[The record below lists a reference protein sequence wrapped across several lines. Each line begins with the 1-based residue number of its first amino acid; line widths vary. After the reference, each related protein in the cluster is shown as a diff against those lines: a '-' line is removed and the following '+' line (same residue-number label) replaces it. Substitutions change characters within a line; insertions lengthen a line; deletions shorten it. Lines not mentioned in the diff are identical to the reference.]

1 MNGEIMV
8 EWEGVRVE
16 VPGFLGATSSPIAWV
31 GAVLGVVGAV
41 MIARRLGVS
50 AIWTYGVG
58 AVMFG
63 LASGLGTFALVVEDS
78 ADVYLVGTQ
87 FIRDMFLA
95 AAAMSLIGLVCLV
108 VGWRDSREAAPKPR
122 RRAATLAGMG
132 GLGGGLSFTGF
143 IYVQSGDVIDG
154 IGGDS
159 PGTTALELIM
169 PAVGVLLWL
178 GAAGMIAALLLQ
190 PVGARQFRD

>member
-1 MNGEIMV
+1 MNGEVMI
-8 EWEGVRVE
+8 EWDGVRVE
-16 VPGFLGATSSPIAWV
+16 VPGFLGASSSPIAWV

-41 MIARRLGVS
+41 MLARRLGVS
-50 AIWTYGVG
+50 ALWTYGVG
-58 AVMFG
+58 AVIFG

-95 AAAMSLIGLVCLV
+95 AAAMGLIGLVCLAA
-108 VGWRDSREAAPKPR
+108 GWRDSREATPKPR
-122 RRAATLAGMG
+122 RRAAILAGLG
-132 GLGGGLSFTGF
+132 GLGGGLAFTGF
-143 IYVQSGDVIDG
+143 IYIQSGDVIDG

-159 PGTTALELIM
+159 PGTTALELFT

-190 PVGARQFRD
+190 PPGARKLRG